1 MDLEAT
7 RREVEEALQG
17 CSNFG
22 KSTQEGSARDERYD
36 MLVSHDAFVCFLN
49 CCFVSFVDFDIHV
62 SRWFDILVCSAKG
75 RDGYIGSRGKMSFD
89 LNKRDTA
96 LKSDDSRC
104 FFFSVFF

>member
-1 MDLEAT
+1 MY
-7 RREVEEALQG
+7 Q
-17 CSNFG
+17 
-22 KSTQEGSARDERYD
+22 
-36 MLVSHDAFVCFLN
+36 DAG
-49 CCFVSFVDFDIHV
+49 
-62 SRWFDILVCSAKG
+62 FDILVCSAKG